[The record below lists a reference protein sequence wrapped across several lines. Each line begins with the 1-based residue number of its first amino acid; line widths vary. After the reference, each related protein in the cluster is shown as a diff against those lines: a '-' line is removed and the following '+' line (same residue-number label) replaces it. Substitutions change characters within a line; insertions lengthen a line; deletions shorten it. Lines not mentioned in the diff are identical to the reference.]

1 MWIIYSKEDLM
12 LDIGINAHPSPHA
25 DAIFL
30 LLYKGSVLISQA
42 EQTPG
47 KEKFQHSL
55 YDFQPDTETNA
66 VFCGQW
72 QQQDLFVCLLRKVPK
87 GFVEMDLRELLFNQ
101 DEINY
106 LLISRARQLA
116 TWDKDH
122 QFCSRCST
130 ALKTK
135 HDREHTKICPKCN
148 HRSYPRISP
157 CIIVSI
163 RKGNSILLARG
174 VTSPPGRYSNI
185 AGFVEAGETLEQA
198 VAREVEEEIGIK
210 VKNVVYH
217 SSQPWS
223 FPHQLMT
230 GFLAEYESGDITPA
244 PGEIEEADWFDIADL
259 PEIPSTVTI
268 SGQIIVDHIKQM
280 KSGS

>member
-1 MWIIYSKEDLM
+1 M
-12 LDIGINAHPSPHA
+12 LEIGTQTHPSPHQ

-30 LLYKGSVLISQA
+30 LLHKGNVLIHHA

-47 KEKFQHSL
+47 KEKYQHSL
-55 YDFQPDTETNA
+55 YDFQPDAGTNA
-66 VFCGQW
+66 VYCGQW
-72 QQQDLFVCLLRKVPK
+72 QQQDLFVCILTKVPK
-87 GFVEMDLRELLFNQ
+87 GFIEIDLRELLFNQ
-101 DEINY
+101 DEASY

-122 QFCSRCST
+122 QYCSRCST
-130 ALKTK
+130 PLKSK

-163 RKGNSILLARG
+163 RKGDSILLARG
-174 VTSPPGRYSNI
+174 TLSPPGRYSNI

-198 VAREVEEEIGIK
+198 VAREVEEEVGIK
-210 VKNVVYH
+210 VKNVTYH

-230 GFLAEYESGDITPA
+230 GFLAEYDSGEITPA
-244 PGEIEEADWFDIADL
+244 PGEIEEADWFHIDKL
-259 PEIPSTVTI
+259 PQIPPTATI
-268 SGQIIVDHIKQM
+268 SGQIIVNHIKQM
-280 KSGS
+280 KSNTNR

>member
-1 MWIIYSKEDLM
+1 M
-12 LDIGINAHPSPHA
+12 LEIGTHAHPSPHP

-30 LLYKGSVLISQA
+30 LLYKGSVLINQT

-47 KEKFQHSL
+47 KEKYLHSL
-55 YDFQPDTETNA
+55 NDFQPNSNTNA

-72 QQQDLFVCLLRKVPK
+72 QMQNLFVCILSKVPK
-87 GFVEMDLRELLFNQ
+87 GFAEIDLRELLFNQ
-101 DEINY
+101 DKAGY

-122 QFCSRCST
+122 QYCSRCST
-130 ALKTK
+130 ALINK
-135 HDREHTKICPKCN
+135 HDTEHTKICPKCN

-163 RKGNSILLARG
+163 RKGESILLARG
-174 VTSPPGRYSNI
+174 ITSPPGRYSNI

-198 VAREVEEEIGIK
+198 VAREVEEEVGIK

-244 PGEIEEADWFDIADL
+244 PGEIEEADWFNINDL
-259 PEIPSTVTI
+259 PEIPPTATI
-268 SGQIIVDHIKQM
+268 SGQIIVDHIDQINSDLKV
-280 KSGS
+280 

>member
-1 MWIIYSKEDLM
+1 MHAKEDLM
-12 LDIGINAHPSPHA
+12 LEIGTQTHPSPHQ

-30 LLYKGSVLISQA
+30 LLHKGNVLIHHA

-47 KEKFQHSL
+47 KEKYQHSL
-55 YDFQPDTETNA
+55 YDFQPDAGTNA
-66 VFCGQW
+66 VYCGQW
-72 QQQDLFVCLLRKVPK
+72 QQQDLFVCILTKVRK
-87 GFVEMDLRELLFNQ
+87 GFIEIDLRELLFNQ
-101 DEINY
+101 DEASY

-122 QFCSRCST
+122 QYCSRCST
-130 ALKTK
+130 PLKNK

-163 RKGNSILLARG
+163 RKGDSILLARG
-174 VTSPPGRYSNI
+174 TLSPPGRYSNI

-198 VAREVEEEIGIK
+198 VAREVEEEVGIK
-210 VKNVVYH
+210 VKNVTYH

-230 GFLAEYESGDITPA
+230 GFLAEYDSGEITPA
-244 PGEIEEADWFDIADL
+244 PGEIEEADWFHIDKL
-259 PEIPSTVTI
+259 PQIPPTATI

-280 KSGS
+280 KSNTNR

>member
-1 MWIIYSKEDLM
+1 M
-12 LDIGINAHPSPHA
+12 LEIGTQTHPSPHQ

-30 LLYKGSVLISQA
+30 LLHKGNVLISQSEHEA
-42 EQTPG
+42 GQ
-47 KEKFQHSL
+47 EKYQHTL
-55 YDFQPDTETNA
+55 YDFQPDASTNA
-66 VFCGQW
+66 VYCGQW
-72 QQQDLFVCLLRKVPK
+72 QQQDLFVCILTKVPK
-87 GFVEMDLRELLFNQ
+87 GFLEIDLRELLFNQ
-101 DEINY
+101 DEAGY

-122 QFCSRCST
+122 QYCSRCST
-130 ALKTK
+130 PLKNK

-163 RKGNSILLARG
+163 RKGDSILLARG
-174 VTSPPGRYSNI
+174 MMSPPGRYSNI

-198 VAREVEEEIGIK
+198 VAREVEEEVGIR
-210 VKNVVYH
+210 VKNVTYH

-230 GFLAEYESGDITPA
+230 GFLAEYDSGEITPA
-244 PGEIEEADWFDIADL
+244 PGEIDEADWFEIDAL
-259 PEIPSTVTI
+259 PEIPSTATI
-268 SGQIIVDHIKQM
+268 SGQIIVDHIKHI
-280 KSGS
+280 KSEKKS

>member
-1 MWIIYSKEDLM
+1 M
-12 LDIGINAHPSPHA
+12 LEIGTQTHPSPHQ

-30 LLYKGSVLISQA
+30 LLHKGNVLISQSEHEA
-42 EQTPG
+42 GQ
-47 KEKFQHSL
+47 EKYQHTL
-55 YDFQPDTETNA
+55 YDFQPDASTNA
-66 VFCGQW
+66 VYCGQW
-72 QQQDLFVCLLRKVPK
+72 QQQDLFVCLLTKVPK
-87 GFVEMDLRELLFNQ
+87 GFLEIDLRELLFNQ
-101 DEINY
+101 DEAGY

-122 QFCSRCST
+122 QYCSRCST
-130 ALKTK
+130 PLKNK

-163 RKGNSILLARG
+163 RKGDSILLARG
-174 VTSPPGRYSNI
+174 MMSPPGRYSNI

-198 VAREVEEEIGIK
+198 VAREVEEEVGIR
-210 VKNVVYH
+210 VKNVTYH

-230 GFLAEYESGDITPA
+230 GFLAEYDSGEITPA
-244 PGEIEEADWFDIADL
+244 PGEIDEADWFEIDAL
-259 PEIPSTVTI
+259 PEIPSTATI
-268 SGQIIVDHIKQM
+268 SGQIIVDHIKHI
-280 KSGS
+280 KSEKKS

>member
-1 MWIIYSKEDLM
+1 M
-12 LDIGINAHPSPHA
+12 LEIGTQTHPSPHQ

-30 LLYKGSVLISQA
+30 LLHKGNVLISQSEHEA
-42 EQTPG
+42 GQ
-47 KEKFQHSL
+47 EKYQHTL
-55 YDFQPDTETNA
+55 YDFQPDASTNA
-66 VFCGQW
+66 VYCGQW
-72 QQQDLFVCLLRKVPK
+72 QQQDLFVCILTKVPK
-87 GFVEMDLRELLFNQ
+87 GFLEIDLRELLFNQ
-101 DEINY
+101 DEAGY

-122 QFCSRCST
+122 QYCSRCST
-130 ALKTK
+130 PLKNK

-163 RKGNSILLARG
+163 RKDDSILLARG
-174 VTSPPGRYSNI
+174 MMSPPGRYSNI

-198 VAREVEEEIGIK
+198 VAREVEEEVGIR
-210 VKNVVYH
+210 VKNVTYH

-230 GFLAEYESGDITPA
+230 GFLAEYDSGEITPA
-244 PGEIEEADWFDIADL
+244 PGEIDEADWFEIDAL
-259 PEIPSTVTI
+259 PEIPSTATI
-268 SGQIIVDHIKQM
+268 SGQIIVDHIKQI
-280 KSGS
+280 KSEKKS

>member
-1 MWIIYSKEDLM
+1 M
-12 LDIGINAHPSPHA
+12 LEIGTHNHPSPHP

-30 LLYKGSVLISQA
+30 LLHKGNVLISQA

-47 KEKFQHSL
+47 QEKFQHSL
-55 YDFQPDTETNA
+55 YDFQPDSGTNA

-72 QQQDLFVCLLRKVPK
+72 LQQDIFVCILSKVPK
-87 GFVEMDLRELLFNQ
+87 GFTEIDLRELLFNQ
-101 DEINY
+101 DEASY

-116 TWDKDH
+116 TWDRDH
-122 QFCSRCST
+122 QYCSRCST
-130 ALKTK
+130 GLKNK
-135 HDREHTKICPKCN
+135 HDKEHTKICPKCH

-163 RKGNSILLARG
+163 RKENSILLARG
-174 VTSPPGRYSNI
+174 IMSPPGRYSNI

-198 VAREVEEEIGIK
+198 VAREVEEEVGLK
-210 VKNVVYH
+210 VKNVTYH

-244 PGEIEEADWFDIADL
+244 PGEIDEAAWFDINNL
-259 PEIPSTVTI
+259 PEIPSTATI
-268 SGQIIVDHIKQM
+268 SGQIIVDHITQM
-280 KSGS
+280 KSSNKKED

>member
-1 MWIIYSKEDLM
+1 M
-12 LDIGINAHPSPHA
+12 LEIGTQTHPSPHQ

-30 LLYKGSVLISQA
+30 LLHKGNVLIHHA

-47 KEKFQHSL
+47 KEKYQHSL
-55 YDFQPDTETNA
+55 YDFQPDAGTNA
-66 VFCGQW
+66 VYCGQW
-72 QQQDLFVCLLRKVPK
+72 QQQDLFVCILTKVPK
-87 GFVEMDLRELLFNQ
+87 GFIEIDLRELLFNQ
-101 DEINY
+101 DEASY

-122 QFCSRCST
+122 QYCSRCST
-130 ALKTK
+130 PLKNK

-163 RKGNSILLARG
+163 RKGDSILLARG
-174 VTSPPGRYSNI
+174 TLSPPGRYSNI

-198 VAREVEEEIGIK
+198 VAREVEEEVGIK
-210 VKNVVYH
+210 VKNVTYH

-230 GFLAEYESGDITPA
+230 GFLAEYDSGEITPA
-244 PGEIEEADWFDIADL
+244 PGEIEEADWFHIDKL
-259 PEIPSTVTI
+259 PQIPPTATI

-280 KSGS
+280 KSNTNR

>member
-1 MWIIYSKEDLM
+1 M
-12 LDIGINAHPSPHA
+12 LEIGTQTHPSPHQ

-30 LLYKGSVLISQA
+30 LLHKGNVLIHHA

-47 KEKFQHSL
+47 KEKYQHSL
-55 YDFQPDTETNA
+55 YDFQPDAGTNA
-66 VFCGQW
+66 VYCGQW
-72 QQQDLFVCLLRKVPK
+72 QQQDLFVCILTKVPK
-87 GFVEMDLRELLFNQ
+87 GFIEIDLREMLFNQ
-101 DEINY
+101 DEASY

-122 QFCSRCST
+122 QYCSRCST
-130 ALKTK
+130 RLKNK

-163 RKGNSILLARG
+163 RKGDSILLARG
-174 VTSPPGRYSNI
+174 TLSPPGRYSNI

-198 VAREVEEEIGIK
+198 VAREVEEEVGIK
-210 VKNVVYH
+210 VKNVTYH

-230 GFLAEYESGDITPA
+230 GFLAEYDSGEITPA
-244 PGEIEEADWFDIADL
+244 PGEIEEADWFHIDKL
-259 PEIPSTVTI
+259 PQIPPTATI

-280 KSGS
+280 KSNTNR